1 MGNLRDKYTD
11 EEWDDLDSKIKED
24 KKNGKPDFDLIHLSF
39 GNLPLDKQKAIRLFL
54 SSFFD
59 DFDLSEMDSW
69 IKWNELNTGV
79 N

>member
-1 MGNLRDKYTD
+1 MGNLRQSMTD
-11 EEWDDLDSKIKED
+11 EEWDDLGSKIKED

-59 DFDLSEMDSW
+59 DIW
-69 IKWNELNTGV
+69 Q
-79 N
+79 